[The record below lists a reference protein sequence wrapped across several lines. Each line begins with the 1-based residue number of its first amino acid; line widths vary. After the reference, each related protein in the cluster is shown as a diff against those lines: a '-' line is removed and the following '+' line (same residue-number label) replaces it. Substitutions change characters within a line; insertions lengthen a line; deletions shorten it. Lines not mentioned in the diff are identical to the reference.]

1 MASPQ
6 QQSLQAKR
14 LEKLTKCTQ
23 LAYESRE
30 RHPEFEI
37 MVVHLVIGALGGGIK
52 KIRVDMGKFFEN
64 KYLLKRTNYEIQKT
78 ILMDSET
85 TSRKALL
92 GLVQDMDY

>member
-1 MASPQ
+1 
-6 QQSLQAKR
+6 
-14 LEKLTKCTQ
+14 
-23 LAYESRE
+23 
-30 RHPEFEI
+30 